1 VLRILSGASPL
12 PLQSVYDWLLPLM
25 LLLTLFVATVLFMVQ
40 QYGGTET
47 FGAGGIADYAGLFL
61 AGVAS
66 EAITG
71 GLRAI
76 KLH

>member
-1 VLRILSGASPL
+1 MTRE
-12 PLQSVYDWLLPLM
+12 
-25 LLLTLFVATVLFMVQ
+25 LLTLIALAVVFLLQ
-40 QYGGTET
+40 QYGGTGAAET

-71 GLRAI
+71 GLRAV
-76 KLH
+76 KLR